1 MKKSTFPTIL
11 IVVLASVLGMPSQ
24 LFADQPAFTDEF
36 RLDECSFKSSGR
48 NPYFILEP
56 GYQLILEG
64 EERSNFV
71 RLEITVLDET
81 ATIAGVNTRVVTEV
95 EYVDN
100 QLVEISRNFFALC
113 EPGNSIF
120 YFGEEVDTY
129 QDGEI
134 VGHQGSWKAGENGA
148 RPGLMMPGNAQLE
161 AKYFQEIAPGVAL
174 DRAEIVSLTEV
185 VVTPAGVFVEALK
198 TEETT
203 PLEPEAREFKF
214 YAPGIGLIQDSSLKL
229 VEFSNAWS
237 STPVSPTAETVSLTV
252 PKGIVLQVALDRE
265 VRIRKVGQPIHGLLV
280 EALYAFDQEVVPV
293 GSEVLGRI
301 TEIQGP
307 SRKRRVWAAL
317 NMNFTPVRKVQVE
330 FDEMVLPDG
339 KRLPI
344 KTAVTP
350 GSGRTLQ
357 LVTSI
362 DSEKKRTAKD
372 AASDKMKEAIR
383 EAKRKW
389 EATMKQVKEP
399 GKAHRLKRFGLAQ
412 LPARPQYLDAGTV
425 YFAELQEPL
434 DFGRKPLPPP
444 LLAAGDPA
452 PLPCRLLAHAQLL
465 TPLNSATTPP
475 EAPVEAIL
483 VQPLFADDGRLLLP
497 QGTRVNGS
505 VVEAQPARRFGRS
518 GKLRIAFRELIPLG
532 GMEQTVAAANLEGV
546 QSGAEENVRLDV
558 EGEARSTAPKR
569 RYLSTGIAV
578 ALAVAAHKDS
588 DVEDG
593 VSSGGTDAS
602 EGIAGGAAGF
612 RLPGMVVGALVPAQP
627 LALGMGIYG
636 ASRTAYSSF
645 VARGREVV
653 FPKGTAMEIGF
664 ALRGNC
670 EESAKAE

>member
-1 MKKSTFPTIL
+1 MKKATCPSIL
-11 IVVLASVLGMPSQ
+11 LVGLAAVLAVPSA
-24 LFADQPAFTDEF
+24 LFAGEPEFRDEF
-36 RLDECSFKSSGR
+36 GLGECSFKSSGR

-64 EERSNFV
+64 EEEGTFV

-100 QLVEISRNFFALC
+100 KLAEISRNHFALC

-120 YFGEEVDTY
+120 YFGEEVDIY

-134 VGHQGSWKAGENGA
+134 VGHEGSWKAGEDGA
-148 RPGLMMPGNAQLE
+148 RPGLMMPGSAQLQ
-161 AKYFQEIAPGVAL
+161 ARYFQEIAPGVAL
-174 DRAEIVSLTEV
+174 DRAEILSLTEV

-203 PLEPEAREFKF
+203 PLEAEEKDFKF
-214 YAPGIGLIQDSSLKL
+214 YAPGVGLIQDNSLKL

-237 STPVSPTAETVSLTV
+237 PSPVAPAVESVSLTV
-252 PKGIVLQVALDRE
+252 PKGLVLQVALDKE
-265 VRIRKVGQPIHGLLV
+265 VRVKKVGQPIHGLLV

-301 TEIQGP
+301 TRIQGP
-307 SRKRRVWAAL
+307 SRKRRLWAAF
-317 NMNFTPVRKVQVE
+317 NMNFTPVRKVEAE
-330 FDEMVLPDG
+330 FDEIVLPDG
-339 KRLPI
+339 KRVPI

-350 GSGRTLQ
+350 GSGRTLR

-362 DSEKKRTAKD
+362 DNDKKRTAKD

-389 EATMKQVKEP
+389 ETAMKQVKAP

-444 LLAAGDPA
+444 PLAASDPA
-452 PLPCRLLAHAQLL
+452 PLPCRLLAHAQLV

-475 EAPVEAIL
+475 DAPVEAIL
-483 VQPLFADDGRLLLP
+483 VQPLFADDRLLLP
-497 QGTRVNGS
+497 QGTRLTGS
-505 VVEAQPARRFGRS
+505 VVEVQRARRLGRS
-518 GKLRIAFRELIPLG
+518 GKLRVAFRELIPLG
-532 GMEQTVAAANLEGV
+532 GMEQKVAAANLEGV

-558 EGEARSTAPKR
+558 EGEARSSPPKR
-569 RYLSTGIAV
+569 RYFSTGIAV
-578 ALAVAAHKDS
+578 ALALASHKDS

-593 VSSGGTDAS
+593 VSSGGRDAS
-602 EGIAGGAAGF
+602 EGLAGGAAGF
-612 RLPGMVVGALVPAQP
+612 RLPGMIVGALVPAQP
-627 LALGMGIYG
+627 LTLGMGIYG
-636 ASRTAYSSF
+636 AARTGYSSF
-645 VARGREVV
+645 VARGPEVV
-653 FPKGTAMEIGF
+653 FPKGTAMEIGL

>member
-339 KRLPI
+339 
-344 KTAVTP
+344 
-350 GSGRTLQ
+350 SQGRGVGQ
-357 LVTSI
+357 N
-362 DSEKKRTAKD
+362 E
-372 AASDKMKEAIR
+372 
-383 EAKRKW
+383 
-389 EATMKQVKEP
+389 
-399 GKAHRLKRFGLAQ
+399 G
-412 LPARPQYLDAGTV
+412 
-425 YFAELQEPL
+425 
-434 DFGRKPLPPP
+434 
-444 LLAAGDPA
+444 GDP
-452 PLPCRLLAHAQLL
+452 RSQAQM
-465 TPLNSATTPP
+465 
-475 EAPVEAIL
+475 
-483 VQPLFADDGRLLLP
+483 
-497 QGTRVNGS
+497 GS
-505 VVEAQPARRFGRS
+505 HHE
-518 GKLRIAFRELIPLG
+518 
-532 GMEQTVAAANLEGV
+532 
-546 QSGAEENVRLDV
+546 
-558 EGEARSTAPKR
+558 
-569 RYLSTGIAV
+569 
-578 ALAVAAHKDS
+578 
-588 DVEDG
+588 
-593 VSSGGTDAS
+593 AS
-602 EGIAGGAAGF
+602 ERARQGA
-612 RLPGMVVGALVPAQP
+612 PA
-627 LALGMGIYG
+627 
-636 ASRTAYSSF
+636 
-645 VARGREVV
+645 E
-653 FPKGTAMEIGF
+653 
-664 ALRGNC
+664 ALRTRPAPRS
-670 EESAKAE
+670 SAVP

>member
-1 MKKSTFPTIL
+1 MKKSTCPTML
-11 IVVLASVLGMPSQ
+11 LAVLATVLAIPNQ
-24 LFADQPAFTDEF
+24 LFADKPEFTDEF
-36 RLDECSFKSSGR
+36 SLDECSFKSSGR

-56 GYQLILEG
+56 GYLLILEG
-64 EERSNFV
+64 EEDEEFV

-81 ATIAGVNTRVVTEV
+81 ETIAGVTTRVVTEV
-95 EYVDN
+95 EYVND
-100 QLVEISRNFFALC
+100 QLAEVSRNYFALC
-113 EPGNSIF
+113 EPTHSIF
-120 YFGEEVDTY
+120 YFGEDVDTY

-134 VGHQGSWKAGENGA
+134 VGHEGSWKAGENGA
-148 RPGLMMPGNAQLE
+148 RPGLMMPGSAQLE
-161 AKYFQEIAPGVAL
+161 ARYFQEIAPGVAL
-174 DRAEIVSLTEV
+174 DRAEILSLTEV
-185 VVTPAGVFVEALK
+185 VVTPAGIFPDALK

-203 PLEPEAREFKF
+203 PLEPEVRDFKF

-229 VEFSNAWS
+229 VEFSNVWS
-237 STPVSPTAETVSLTV
+237 SSPVSPAVETVSLTV
-252 PKGIVLQVALDRE
+252 PKGLVLQVALDKE
-265 VRIRKVGQPIHGLLV
+265 VRIRKVGQPLHGLLV
-280 EALYAFDQEVVPV
+280 EALYAFDQEVVAV

-301 TEIQGP
+301 TQIQGP

-317 NMNFTPVRKVQVE
+317 NMNFTPVRRVKVE
-330 FDEMVLPDG
+330 FHEIVLPDG

-350 GSGRTLQ
+350 GSGRTIR

-362 DSEKKRTAKD
+362 DNDKRRTAKD

-389 EATMKQVKEP
+389 ETVMKQVKAP

-434 DFGRKPLPPP
+434 DFGRKS
-444 LLAAGDPA
+444 LAAPALAASDPA
-452 PLPCRLLAHAQLL
+452 PLPCRLLAHAQLV
-465 TPLNSATTPP
+465 TPLNSATTPRD
-475 EAPVEAIL
+475 APVEAIL
-483 VQPLFADDGRLLLP
+483 VQPLFSDDRLILP
-497 QGTRVNGS
+497 QGTRLTGS
-505 VVEAQPARRFGRS
+505 VVEVQRARRLRRS
-518 GKLRIAFRELIPLG
+518 GKLRVAFRELIPLG
-532 GMEQTVAAANLEGV
+532 GMEQKVAAANLEGV

-558 EGEARSTAPKR
+558 EGEARSTPPKR

-578 ALAVAAHKDS
+578 ALALASHKDS

-593 VSSGGTDAS
+593 VSSGGSDAS

-627 LALGMGIYG
+627 LTLGMGIYG
-636 ASRTAYSSF
+636 AARTGYSSF
-645 VARGREVV
+645 VARGPEVI
-653 FPKGTAMEIGF
+653 FPKGTAMEIGL

-670 EESAKAE
+670 EESAKVE

>member
-434 DFGRKPLPPP
+434 DFGRKPLPPQP
-444 LLAAGDPA
+444 LAADDPV
-452 PLPCRLLAHAQLL
+452 PLPCRLLAHAQLV
-465 TPLNSATTPP
+465 TPLNSATTPRD
-475 EAPVEAIL
+475 APVEAIL
-483 VQPLFADDGRLLLP
+483 VQPLFSDDRLILP
-497 QGTRVNGS
+497 QGTRLNGS
-505 VVEAQPARRFGRS
+505 VVQVQRARRFGRT
-518 GKLRIAFRELIPLG
+518 GQLRIAFRELVPLG
-532 GMEQTVAAANLEGV
+532 GTQQKVAANLEGV
-546 QSGAEENVRLDV
+546 QAGAEENVRLDV
-558 EGEARSTAPKR
+558 EGGAQPAAPKR

-578 ALAVAAHKDS
+578 ALAVASHSDS
-588 DVEDG
+588 DIEDG
-593 VSSGGTDAS
+593 VSSGATGAR
-602 EGIAGGAAGF
+602 EGMAGGAAGF
-612 RLPGMVVGALVPAQP
+612 RLPGMVVGALVPGQP

-636 ASRTAYSSF
+636 ASRTAYTSF
-645 VARGREVV
+645 VARGSEVV

-664 ALRGNC
+664 TLRENC
-670 EESAKAE
+670 QESAKAE

>member
-1 MKKSTFPTIL
+1 
-11 IVVLASVLGMPSQ
+11 
-24 LFADQPAFTDEF
+24 
-36 RLDECSFKSSGR
+36 
-48 NPYFILEP
+48 
-56 GYQLILEG
+56 
-64 EERSNFV
+64 
-71 RLEITVLDET
+71 
-81 ATIAGVNTRVVTEV
+81 
-95 EYVDN
+95 
-100 QLVEISRNFFALC
+100 
-113 EPGNSIF
+113 
-120 YFGEEVDTY
+120 
-129 QDGEI
+129 
-134 VGHQGSWKAGENGA
+134 
-148 RPGLMMPGNAQLE
+148 
-161 AKYFQEIAPGVAL
+161 
-174 DRAEIVSLTEV
+174 
-185 VVTPAGVFVEALK
+185 
-198 TEETT
+198 
-203 PLEPEAREFKF
+203 
-214 YAPGIGLIQDSSLKL
+214 
-229 VEFSNAWS
+229 
-237 STPVSPTAETVSLTV
+237 
-252 PKGIVLQVALDRE
+252 
-265 VRIRKVGQPIHGLLV
+265 
-280 EALYAFDQEVVPV
+280 
-293 GSEVLGRI
+293 
-301 TEIQGP
+301 
-307 SRKRRVWAAL
+307 
-317 NMNFTPVRKVQVE
+317 
-330 FDEMVLPDG
+330 MVLPDG

-569 RYLSTGIAV
+569 GYLST
-578 ALAVAAHKDS
+578 
-588 DVEDG
+588 
-593 VSSGGTDAS
+593 
-602 EGIAGGAAGF
+602 GIAGGAAGF
-612 RLPGMVVGALVPAQP
+612 RLPAMSVAALVPAQP

>member
-1 MKKSTFPTIL
+1 
-11 IVVLASVLGMPSQ
+11 MPSQ

-505 VVEAQPARRFGRS
+505 VVEARPARRFGRS

>member
-1 MKKSTFPTIL
+1 MKRSTPFATL
-11 IVVLASVLGMPSQ
+11 LVVLATTLAILPG
-24 LFADQPAFTDEF
+24 LCADQPEFTDEF

-505 VVEAQPARRFGRS
+505 VVEARPARRFGRS